1 MQSDQACKAV
11 FAGDSPLDT
20 ASSSRSK
27 PRRAAAR
34 VLRPSPPNSRLIH
47 MDLDCPPGRGLRR
60 GSLRAPPLGLL
71 AFGDLLGTLHDDL
84 ARNKVAVVAKI
95 GEVPLLEVVLDAVDV
110 LAGGVAHRNHRHVFS
125 VPDTVRERSVGARE
139 PQLLAGRQEIVLLKA
154 VGQQRLTFA
163 F

>member
-34 VLRPSPPNSRLIH
+34 MLRPRPLISRLFH
-47 MDLDCPPGRGLRR
+47 MGLDRRAGRDLRR
-60 GSLRAPPLGLL
+60 GSPRARPFRLS

-139 PQLLAGRQEIVLLKA
+139 LQLLAGRQEIVLLKA
-154 VGQQRLTFA
+154 V
-163 F
+163 